1 MAKFYNSQWNF
12 IGMDK
17 ILQFLQL
24 LLILE
29 VVSSRECYLRNLPE
43 KWCNKEMKILFDESQ
58 KWETFNCSNQD
69 CGSKIMFFNNDEFKQ
84 YLTEEISNNSITE
97 LFVYENHKIQKDET
111 KNLQDNLPEENL
123 ALIEMGNDSLVIRN
137 QSNNVYLTS
146 VGYSDNGNYWYFAVI
161 DNNKQYIIKE
171 SQGPDEFWQLINV
184 GTQNNEYLQI
194 GQLGSTVVLMSDTH
208 LYELGDSLK
217 DICIAR
223 RNSNTCK
230 SSCSKPAL
238 RGTVDPKTF
247 IREGRTYINTTI
259 NLKDSRV
266 FMFPEKGCSEQQEMK
281 NIISQTSIFIP
292 KWKKA
297 EDVLFVIKNLTDGI
311 TTMTF
316 SYKENPEIT
325 NISSKDFYNWTN
337 YTRNCTTNNVDHV
350 CNESGKPLVFQGNY
364 FNNVKSVSVT
374 PDGLFTCTRGATDI
388 QCNMIS
394 YEGSG
399 KAVLNLDTYKEPF
412 SYTLHDE
419 PVFEKV
425 NIFKKDLKNLE
436 IFGKR
441 MNSSAT
447 TDDYKI
453 TVNKEPCSLTSLN
466 HDNLRCQL
474 NASIEMK
481 LPYDVKIILQQRMF
495 SLKYKEESNLILRIV
510 IPVIGALIGV
520 LTLVIICFVFMKC
533 VKKQKAEYDIDMPI
547 TMGIYKEPDF
557 VGQKKNNDVAEIDVP
572 FQKMTQYIE
581 QILLIDKPRG
591 YKKNPGGKKLPF
603 DIQEKLGHFEVLLK
617 NKFFILNVIKAMER
631 KKNICHNENYEL
643 SLHLCLLL
651 SFNLG
656 FLREL
661 CEELFKD
668 LIHHTKEKE
677 KKRIMSRFDS
687 IAESIIKNWLA
698 LSMYPYI
705 KFKFEPLLYNFVNE
719 VRQFLTQGPVD
730 EVTGSSQHY
739 FFKSCSISKPIEYKK
754 INVQLIYTGRF
765 VRVPILSC
773 DSISQLKTKCLVA
786 YQAENISCVL
796 LNPEDIQ
803 IVYRGSILSEYTE
816 EVDSNGYS
824 LMATVNMYSIKD
836 GDQLHF
842 KKVAKPATSDIETR
856 YVTLGASVSVV
867 SKKVNK
873 SYHLVAGDKR
883 KALSMTD
890 ISHMKLPTELE
901 ALLLNLFSKVLDQAY
916 TAPPLRYLHNF
927 FIHQASKFSLDAG
940 SQWTINSFVIQMCSQ
955 FISHPNILLDIP
967 IDLCVQKNLSAI
979 QLYIKE
985 ALLRPKSISSK
996 TCQVGKQIY
1005 AMVSRFITQLNEQPE
1020 LDKSIVIKSL
1030 QEASALYTNG
1040 ITIYKEIS
1048 LYSLL
1053 RIMENNY
1060 VVVYKALESN
1070 DTARKLCLHEKFSNI
1085 FH

>member
-1 MAKFYNSQWNF
+1 LLNF
-12 IGMDK
+12 P
-17 ILQFLQL
+17 ILSFLKTL
-24 LLILE
+24 LKLNFTIL
-29 VVSSRECYLRNLPE
+29 SCY
-43 KWCNKEMKILFDESQ
+43 
-58 KWETFNCSNQD
+58 
-69 CGSKIMFFNNDEFKQ
+69 
-84 YLTEEISNNSITE
+84 
-97 LFVYENHKIQKDET
+97 
-111 KNLQDNLPEENL
+111 
-123 ALIEMGNDSLVIRN
+123 
-137 QSNNVYLTS
+137 
-146 VGYSDNGNYWYFAVI
+146 
-161 DNNKQYIIKE
+161 
-171 SQGPDEFWQLINV
+171 
-184 GTQNNEYLQI
+184 
-194 GQLGSTVVLMSDTH
+194 
-208 LYELGDSLK
+208 
-217 DICIAR
+217 
-223 RNSNTCK
+223 RNS
-230 SSCSKPAL
+230 
-238 RGTVDPKTF
+238 
-247 IREGRTYINTTI
+247 
-259 NLKDSRV
+259 
-266 FMFPEKGCSEQQEMK
+266 
-281 NIISQTSIFIP
+281 TSIFLP

-297 EDVLFVIKNLTDGI
+297 DDILFVIKDSNGRI
-311 TTMTF
+311 TTKTF
-316 SYKENPEIT
+316 SYEENPEIT
-325 NISSKDFYNWTN
+325 NISSKDFYNWSN
-337 YTRNCTTNNVDHV
+337 YTGNCTTDNETRV
-350 CNESGKPLVFQGNY
+350 CNDSGKPLIFQGNY
-364 FNNVKSVSVT
+364 FNNVKFVSVT
-374 PDGLFTCTRGATDI
+374 PNGLFNCTPRATDI
-388 QCNMIS
+388 QCRMIS

-399 KAVLNLDTYKEPF
+399 EAFLNLDTYKQPF
-412 SYTLHDE
+412 NYTLHDA
-419 PVFEKV
+419 PVFKKKV
-425 NIFKKDLKNLE
+425 SIDHNFKLLE
-436 IFGKR
+436 ISGER

-447 TDDYKI
+447 IDDYRI
-453 TVNKEPCSLTSLN
+453 TVNKEPCNVTSLSDKKLKC
-466 HDNLRCQL
+466 HFTAC
-474 NASIEMK
+474 IETELSCDIM
-481 LPYDVKIILQQRMF
+481 IILQQRMF
-495 SLKYKEESNLILRIV
+495 SLKYNKVTNQFILYLLII
-510 IPVIGALIGV
+510 ICVIGALI
-520 LTLVIICFVFMKC
+520 LVIIIYFVFVKC
-533 VKKQKAEYDIDMPI
+533 LKKQKKEYDIDTSI
-547 TMGIYKEPDF
+547 TMGIYKEPEF
-557 VGQKKNNDVAEIDVP
+557 VGQKDINDVAEIDVP

-677 KKRIMSRFDS
+677 KKKIMSRFDS

-698 LSMYPYI
+698 LSMYPYM

-739 FFKSCSISKPIEYKK
+739 FFKSCGISKPIEYTK
-754 INVQLIYTGRF
+754 INVQLIYIGRC
-765 VRVPILSC
+765 VQVSVLSC

-786 YQAENISCVL
+786 YQAKDVSCVL

-803 IVYRGSILSEYTE
+803 IVFRGSVLNEYTE

-824 LMATVNMYSIKD
+824 LMATVNTYIIRD

-842 KKVAKPATSDIETR
+842 KKVAKPATFDIETR
-856 YVTLGASVSVV
+856 YVTLGASVNIV

-890 ISHMKLPTELE
+890 ISHMKLPAELE
-901 ALLLNLFSKVLDQAY
+901 ALLLNLFSKMLDQAN

-927 FIHQASKFSLDAG
+927 FIHQASKFLLNDG

-996 TCQVGKQIY
+996 TSQVGKQIY
-1005 AMVSRFITQLNEQPE
+1005 AMVSRFISQLNEQPE
-1020 LDKSIVIKSL
+1020 VDKSVVIKSL
-1030 QEASALYTNG
+1030 QEASALFTNG

-1070 DTARKLCLHEKFSNI
+1070 ETARKLCLHEKFSNI